1 MLQKRF
7 FSFFKIFFIYI
18 TLLQNFKLINGKSK
32 RKKIRKRINYFNI
45 YNVRCIN
52 KNIINE
58 LNYKTR
64 VIASFTS
71 YENRLK
77 TNEIDKMIN
86 SLLNQTIKPFKIV
99 MTLYIEDIQYINNY
113 LLSLI
118 NEYILELIIS
128 YQNRKPNKNIFM

>member
-32 RKKIRKRINYFNI
+32 RKKIRNRIKYFNI
-45 YNVRCIN
+45 YKVRYIN

-58 LNYKTR
+58 LNYKAR
-64 VIASFTS
+64 VIVSFRS

-86 SLLNQTIKPFKIV
+86 SLLNQTIKPFIIV

-128 YQNRKPNKNIFM
+128 YQNIKPYKNIFM